1 MVAVQL
7 LGHFVIRYG
16 DVAVHV
22 GSQPLRELLCYL
34 LVHRG
39 RGRSREV
46 LASELWGERSTVQ
59 SLKTLRQAL
68 WQLTKFFESV
78 PGFSFCDRD
87 FLQLEL
93 HEAVTLDVALLD
105 RVAPLLDAV
114 KLTPDDL
121 TQLQEAAAVYRGDL
135 LEDWQQE
142 WCLIERERYRALYLA
157 LLDTLTQA
165 SLAQQETKSAL
176 HYAYRALEL
185 EPWRECTH
193 RQLMELY
200 LLRGDRTAALRQ
212 FGRCARLLREEYRVE
227 PSAATLAVYR
237 RAREE
242 GEVSGDEM
250 SGSEVPG
257 GEVSGLKLGH
267 AGELKLMFSQVLDL
281 LHDIK
286 RDLEAYKKR

>member
-7 LGHFVIRYG
+7 LGHFVIRC
-16 DVAVHV
+16 DDTPVHLK
-22 GSQPLRELLCYL
+22 SQPLKELLCYL
-34 LVHRG
+34 LIHRG
-39 RGRSREV
+39 CERPREV
-46 LASELWGERSTVQ
+46 LASELWGERSTAQ

-68 WQLTKFFESV
+68 WQLTKFSESV

-87 FLQLEL
+87 FLRLEL
-93 HEAVTLDVALLD
+93 HAAVTLDIALLD
-105 RVAPLLDAV
+105 RVADLLDGQD
-114 KLTPDDL
+114 LTPDDL
-121 TQLQEAAAVYRGDL
+121 TRLQEAAAVYRGDL

-157 LLDTLTQA
+157 LLDTLIEA
-165 SLAQQETKSAL
+165 SVARQETQSAL

-200 LLRGDRTAALRQ
+200 LVRGDRTAALRQ
-212 FGRCARLLREEYRVE
+212 FGRCARLLREEYRVA

-242 GEVSGDEM
+242 SEMSGDEVSGDEIA
-250 SGSEVPG
+250 GT
-257 GEVSGLKLGH
+257 KLGH
-267 AGELKLMFSQVLDL
+267 AGELKPMLSQVLDL
-281 LHDIK
+281 LRDIK